1 MLLVSAY
8 ATGLASDV
16 KKNDK
21 FLLWESLYHIGG
33 IEVILLSLLHDIQIV
48 LLKKFSATNFWNQ
61 IRGNKITKIHYL
73 GGILDIL
80 LKLPKKK
87 SDRKHNVKLAFG
99 AGAREETYS
108 IFRKRF
114 NLSLREVYGMTEA
127 SSFSTINFKNRI
139 GSIGQTVPWFK
150 INLSNIKKGVGEIV
164 IKEKKEFG
172 LITKGYYK
180 DRKATKQLLKK
191 DGLHTG
197 DLAKKDKKGN
207 LFFLGRIK
215 DSVRVKG
222 ENISAWEIESNLNN
236 HKYISESAILGTKA
250 EIGEEEIV
258 ALLVSKFKKR
268 PKIKHLIKY
277 FRKKLLKNYLPRYW
291 GFVESLPRTPTLRV
305 DKKLIKLKSLKLF
318 DIYKNKTTILK

>member
-1 MLLVSAY
+1 
-8 ATGLASDV
+8 
-16 KKNDK
+16 
-21 FLLWESLYHIGG
+21 
-33 IEVILLSLLHDIQIV
+33 
-48 LLKKFSATNFWNQ
+48 
-61 IRGNKITKIHYL
+61 
-73 GGILDIL
+73 
-80 LKLPKKK
+80 
-87 SDRKHNVKLAFG
+87 
-99 AGAREETYS
+99 
-108 IFRKRF
+108 
-114 NLSLREVYGMTEA
+114 MTEA
-127 SSFSTINFKNRI
+127 SSFSTIDFKNRI

-268 PKIKHLIKY
+268 PKIKYLIKY

-291 GFVESLPRTPTLRV
+291 GFIESLPRTPTLRV